1 MMKKKRIQHINYKRF
16 KLKTDCIAAQECEV
30 CHEYFVVED
39 KDIRECCPSCG
50 GALKNFTEHEGTE
63 CMQCNQ
69 LFEAYEP
76 IYVHK
81 ENRRLCSGC
90 YELLEK
96 RYLSFKRGKLDE
108 QS

>member
-1 MMKKKRIQHINYKRF
+1 
-16 KLKTDCIAAQECEV
+16 
-30 CHEYFVVED
+30 
-39 KDIRECCPSCG
+39 
-50 GALKNFTEHEGTE
+50 
-63 CMQCNQ
+63 MQCNQ

-81 ENRRLCSGC
+81 ENRRLCIGC